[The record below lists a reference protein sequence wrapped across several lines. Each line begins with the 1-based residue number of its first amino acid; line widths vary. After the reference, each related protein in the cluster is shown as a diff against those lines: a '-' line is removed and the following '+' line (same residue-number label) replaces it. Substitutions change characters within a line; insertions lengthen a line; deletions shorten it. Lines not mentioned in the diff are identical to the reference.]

1 MDYHILLALFI
12 LSVLFNIM
20 WGFYS
25 RHLFD
30 ERDIWKAKYDQE
42 VVLNK
47 EKTDL
52 LSGVQSKYGKLYKNN
67 EELSGFLKM
76 SNNVN
81 DELRRELERLSKTI
95 QDKEKSFLKKLKKL
109 GEKDELINQL
119 EIQVYDQQ
127 VEIKSIT
134 SDYKRSIATHKGNYT
149 RLKAKNKQLK
159 WEIRDLKKEVDLFN
173 KLKENTVKVDPET
186 FKELEESFKGFVD
199 TLKTELTEEEFKVL
213 NPFYIGFGEKN
224 DYKEGDIAIFG
235 GNKPAIGRIMG
246 GDGDFYWF
254 SKGDRY
260 NSLHYEYLRPATEGE
275 KMSFNGKEYIQF
287 SDELAV
293 QFRKK

>member
-25 RHLFD
+25 RHLFED
-30 ERDIWKAKYDQE
+30 RNIWKAKYEEE

-47 EKTDL
+47 EKTYI
-52 LSGVQSKYGKLYKNN
+52 LSGVQSKYGKLYKDN

-81 DELRRELERLSKTI
+81 DEFRRELERLSKTI
-95 QDKEKSFLKKLKKL
+95 QDKEDSIRAYLKKL
-109 GEKDELINQL
+109 GEKDELIDQL

-134 SDYKRSIATHKGNYT
+134 SDYKRSIATHKGNCT

-159 WEIRDLKKEVDLFN
+159 WEIRDLKKEVEKSLN
-173 KLKENTVKVDPET
+173 GAVD
-186 FKELEESFKGFVD
+186 SVG
-199 TLKTELTEEEFKVL
+199 TELAEGA
-213 NPFYIGFGEKN
+213 YIGF
-224 DYKEGDIAIFG
+224 
-235 GNKPAIGRIMG
+235 
-246 GDGDFYWF
+246 
-254 SKGDRY
+254 
-260 NSLHYEYLRPATEGE
+260 
-275 KMSFNGKEYIQF
+275 
-287 SDELAV
+287 
-293 QFRKK
+293 